1 MDPSVGGWGRMVTNF
16 YKSLFMTTMTSY
28 SNVNPSS
35 PLIIC
40 IYICFYIFIWS
51 RPRTTMSSGFDD
63 EDTMSIPTSGAPTI
77 SSSKTI
83 FICFCI
89 FICNSQFFP
98 FYVFVFVNHETVWL
112 KLWVLVLIPQWKCE
126 WNASFAFDLFFLFVF
141 VYEYSAQEKM
151 LEIPRF
157 SELYS
162 LALLQT
168 SKNYLWARLES
179 INSILFT
186 LAFAVNSIKSIAHAR
201 AKSDVNNNAQ

>member
-1 MDPSVGGWGRMVTNF
+1 
-16 YKSLFMTTMTSY
+16 MTTMTSY

-126 WNASFAFDLFFLFVF
+126 WNASFAFDLFFFICICIRIFSSGEDVRNPEVLRTVFTCTTADFKELFV
-141 VYEYSAQEKM
+141 SAVGVNK
-151 LEIPRF
+151 LNFI
-157 SELYS
+157 Y
-162 LALLQT
+162 
-168 SKNYLWARLES
+168 ARVCS
-179 INSILFT
+179 QFNQ
-186 LAFAVNSIKSIAHAR
+186 VNCPCQSQIRRK
-201 AKSDVNNNAQ
+201 